1 MSDQIVNFIM
11 YCIPALIV
19 GAIAFYFFR
28 MHIQNEDRKRFF
40 LLQQENQK
48 YALPIRLQAYERMT
62 LFLERITPQQLFLR
76 IPPHNFSKQEYEILL
91 VNSIDEEFEHNLAQ
105 QIYLSGQLWQIIRTA
120 KIATIHVIRK
130 AAHNDELKDSQA
142 MVEGIFKEF
151 AEKAT
156 PSANA
161 LSHLKEEVKQAKKRQ
176 EAAQTTVSP
185 AASVSSSRVATTATN
200 FDILKRIS
208 RLEKEVFGKQITE

>member
-1 MSDQIVNFIM
+1 MSDQIINFIM

-76 IPPHNFSKQEYEILL
+76 VPPHNFSKQEYEILL
-91 VNSIDEEFEHNLAQ
+91 INSIDEEFEHNLAQ
-105 QIYLSGQLWQIIRTA
+105 QIYLSNQLWQIIRTA
-120 KIATIHVIRK
+120 KIATIHMIRK

-142 MVEGIFKEF
+142 MVESVFKEF

-161 LSHLKEEVKQAKKRQ
+161 LSHLKEEVKQ
-176 EAAQTTVSP
+176 
-185 AASVSSSRVATTATN
+185 
-200 FDILKRIS
+200 ILR
-208 RLEKEVFGKQITE
+208 